1 MIEAVTTGDTKP
13 APAPATPAPADTTA
27 VPAGEAPKP
36 ETQPERTFTQKE
48 LDEIVE
54 RRVAK
59 ERRKREE
66 LKTRLKVTEELALRS
81 KPADQSQRKQQ
92 PSNDDEP
99 KREAFDTYEAFI
111 EARAE
116 WRADRK
122 VTERLTKDRE
132 EQDRNRT
139 ATETQKR
146 AEDAKKR
153 VQELAKPFEDFEEV
167 MEAATSSPEAPVSR
181 LLMDPVIE
189 CDNPAAVLYHLAKN
203 EQEAERIASLPAQ
216 KQAREIWAL
225 DAKLKSAPAPKK
237 PSNAPEPIKPVGGK
251 PVTGDEM
258 PEVKLADGRV
268 NPEWLKWRQRQ
279 EAAARKG

>member
-1 MIEAVTTGDTKP
+1 MTTEAP
-13 APAPATPAPADTTA
+13 AAAPAAPAAAPAPAAPEVTT
-27 VPAGEAPKP
+27 GTAPEQKP

-66 LKTRLKVTEELALRS
+66 LKTRLKVTEELALRGKQPDAEPR
-81 KPADQSQRKQQ
+81 KPQ
-92 PSNDDEP
+92 PSANDEP
-99 KREAFDTYEAFI
+99 KRENFDSYEAFI

-139 ATETQKR
+139 ASETQKR

-167 MEAATSSPEAPVSR
+167 MEAATSAPESPVSR

-258 PEVKLADGRV
+258 PEVKLADGKV

-279 EAAARKG
+279 ESAARKG